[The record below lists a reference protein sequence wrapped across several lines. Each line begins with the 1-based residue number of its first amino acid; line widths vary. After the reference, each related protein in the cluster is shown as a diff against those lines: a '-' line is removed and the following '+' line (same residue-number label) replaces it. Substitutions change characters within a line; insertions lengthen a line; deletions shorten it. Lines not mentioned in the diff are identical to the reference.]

1 MKMTYKEALEK
12 LIENIVK
19 DLKKEEE

>member
-1 MKMTYKEALEK
+1 MKMTYEEALKK